1 MDDERVRI
9 REVHFGA
16 ELHTDA
22 APALKLVGSRGAFGH
37 AAPVVVVVHAGG
49 AGRITVGQRAAA
61 QALGV
66 AALSIHCASS
76 PSTPLWA
83 LWRERTE

>member
-1 MDDERVRI
+1 MRI

-16 ELHTDA
+16 ELHADA
-22 APALKLVGSRGAFGH
+22 APALKLVGAWWAGGH
-37 AAPVVVVVHAGG
+37 AAPLVVVMHAGG
-49 AGRITVGQRAAA
+49 AGRIAAGERAAA

-66 AALSIHCASS
+66 AALAVQRARS

-83 LWRERTE
+83 LCRAQETRLHP